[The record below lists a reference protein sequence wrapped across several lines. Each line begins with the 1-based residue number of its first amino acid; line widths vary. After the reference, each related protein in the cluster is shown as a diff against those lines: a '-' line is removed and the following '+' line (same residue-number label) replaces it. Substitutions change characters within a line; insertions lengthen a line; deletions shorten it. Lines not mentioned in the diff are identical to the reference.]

1 MLSIFKSLYFL
12 KWCPIFDTSPLH
24 QFSKFNN
31 FLWVCWF
38 LGKNLSSFVYPAWK
52 LDNPYYHTYRQFIHL
67 LVEIQGLFVEDY
79 LSRKLYRQSILSC
92 LIFFKR
98 TLISFFCL
106 HLYCM
111 TTLVVTGNWTLFW
124 LCTVGYFDQKICHI
138 KVTHFDFF
146 GFLDLLSENLQAEW
160 DRIKFLWFALRK
172 FWETVTALTDTFRF
186 FFNM

>member
-1 MLSIFKSLYFL
+1 MSYFL
-12 KWCPIFDTSPLH
+12 
-24 QFSKFNN
+24 Q
-31 FLWVCWF
+31 
-38 LGKNLSSFVYPAWK
+38 KNSY
-52 LDNPYYHTYRQFIHL
+52 FI
-67 LVEIQGLFVEDY
+67 
-79 LSRKLYRQSILSC
+79 
-92 LIFFKR
+92 
-98 TLISFFCL
+98 FFCL

-172 FWETVTALTDTFRF
+172 FSEIITALTDTFRF
-186 FFNM
+186 VHTYCLWHTTSFWNIIVQWISHDDLTEKPVETFFILQ